1 LKARESG
8 MPEEKIWEQFFDIEK
23 ILDEL
28 EVNNE
33 IESLVEFGF
42 GYGTFTIPASRK
54 IKGMVYAYDIEDT
67 LKRA

>member
-8 MPEEKIWEQFFDIEK
+8 MPEEKLWEQFFDVEK

-42 GYGTFTIPASRK
+42 GYSTFTIPASRK
-54 IKGMVYAYDIEDT
+54 IKRMVYAYDIKGT
-67 LKRA
+67 